1 MSIYIFSRYYF
12 NAVSYCTVLQIISFF
27 EICGGDKGDLFCD
40 SNCIFTFFFF
50 CLNYGFF
57 NVFLKEKYPWL
68 FTSGNVFIWAGD
80 SCGEQLNPI
89 AETTES
95 CQFKIKAV

>member
-1 MSIYIFSRYYF
+1 MQSVIALCYKSFPSSKYVGEIKGIYSVTVTAFS
-12 NAVSYCTVLQIISFF
+12 L
-27 EICGGDKGDLFCD
+27 
-40 SNCIFTFFFF
+40 FFF